1 MKRCVESGLWVA
13 DANANEHGLVE
24 EKGPSD
30 GECDSLIAKDDLDL
44 D

>member
-1 MKRCVESGLWVA
+1 MKRCVDSGLWVA

-24 EKGPSD
+24 QVVPVD
-30 GECDSLIAKDDLDL
+30 GAAVPADDLDL